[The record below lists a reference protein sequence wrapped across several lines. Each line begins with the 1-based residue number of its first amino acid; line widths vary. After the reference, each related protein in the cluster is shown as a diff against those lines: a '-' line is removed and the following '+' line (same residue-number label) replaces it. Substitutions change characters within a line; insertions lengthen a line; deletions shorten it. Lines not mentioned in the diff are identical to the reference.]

1 MAERISFSLDG
12 LDELQNDFNKLLRKY
27 PDDTE
32 KEVYR
37 LAGIF
42 AKNVNEKL
50 PPSYSAEKDGLSKSW
65 HRTREK
71 DTFGGCSYTVGV
83 EIQNTAPHWHL
94 VENGHEVKADPQ
106 MFAAYKAGK
115 LDHSKSAGSSEH
127 KSRNKSPKLKV
138 LGWAPGKGYCQKTRD
153 EWEGGEF
160 ADYVGKFVD
169 KLKKKHNL

>member
-1 MAERISFSLDG
+1 MTEKFSFSFDG
-12 LDELQNDFNKLLRKY
+12 LDELKGDFDNLLSKY
-27 PDDTE
+27 PDETE

-37 LAGIF
+37 LAGVF
-42 AKNVNEKL
+42 TKEVNEKM
-50 PPSYSAEKDGLSKSW
+50 PPSYESDKNGLPKSW

-71 DTFGGCSYTVGV
+71 GTFGGYTVGV
-83 EIQNTAPHWHL
+83 EIENRAPHWHL

-106 MFAAYKAGK
+106 MYAAYKAGK
-115 LDHSKSAGSSEH
+115 LDHSKRSKSEH

-160 ADYVGKFVD
+160 ENHVGKFLD
-169 KLKKKHNL
+169 KLKRKHNL

>member
-1 MAERISFSLDG
+1 MAEKFSFSFDG
-12 LDELQNDFNKLLRKY
+12 LDELRDDFNQLLSKY

-37 LAGIF
+37 LAGVF
-42 AKNVNEKL
+42 TKDVNGKM
-50 PPSYSAEKDGLSKSW
+50 PSEYSAGKDGLSKSW
-65 HRTREK
+65 HRSREK
-71 DTFGGCSYTVGV
+71 ATFGGYTVGV
-83 EIQNTAPHWHL
+83 EIENTAPHWHL

-115 LDHSKSAGSSEH
+115 LDHSKSSGSSKH
-127 KSRNKSPKLKV
+127 KSRNRSSKLKV

-160 ADYVGKFVD
+160 AGYVGKFVD
-169 KLKKKHNL
+169 KLKEKHNL